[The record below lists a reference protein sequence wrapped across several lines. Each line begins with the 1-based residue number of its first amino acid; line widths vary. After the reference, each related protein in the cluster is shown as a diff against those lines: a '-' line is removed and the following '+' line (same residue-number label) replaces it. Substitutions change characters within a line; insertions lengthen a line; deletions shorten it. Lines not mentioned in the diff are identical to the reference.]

1 MGKNSNLNKAG
12 KQHREAPFRRPMIL
26 GLKIG
31 SHSQLTGAFARV
43 VTVGLDLPFPIRP
56 REVGGPLKLHLARGL
71 VFLPVGFAAA
81 LCRSAINS
89 SWSVKALDTRP
100 AAMSASAFARR
111 ASTRRR

>member
-43 VTVGLDLPFPIRP
+43 VTVGLDLPEGRHWGSAARRLAFDP
-56 REVGGPLKLHLARGL
+56 RERAVAACFPVEWQQRRGL
-71 VFLPVGFAAA
+71 
-81 LCRSAINS
+81 RS
-89 SWSVKALDTRP
+89 VPR
-100 AAMSASAFARR
+100 
-111 ASTRRR
+111 